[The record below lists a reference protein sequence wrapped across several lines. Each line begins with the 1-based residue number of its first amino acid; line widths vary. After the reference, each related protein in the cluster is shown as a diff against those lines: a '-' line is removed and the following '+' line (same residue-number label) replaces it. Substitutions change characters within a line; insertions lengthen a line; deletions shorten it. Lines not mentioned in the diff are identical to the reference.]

1 MRTFAEIE
9 NGVVVNTFTAPET
22 LTETEINDRLQKRQ
36 AALMQVKNDDETP
49 YYSDVEITS
58 DLDALEAELRADP
71 WADYVAIKNG
81 AGIGWTYD
89 AQTDAFTAPER
100 VERFADLSRRQ
111 FEFLLALTGFGEVW
125 DAIADSAR
133 AQGDMATYA
142 ALKAERSGNKFRHDV
157 TLATVAT
164 FRAGHTVPTDEE
176 INTAWKQ
183 AEDFKGI
190 GQ

>member
-9 NGVVVNTFTAPET
+9 NGVVVNTFTASET

-89 AQTDAFTAPER
+89 AQTRAFTAPER

-133 AQGDMATYA
+133 AQGDMETYA
-142 ALKAERSGNKFRHDV
+142 ALKAERAGSKFRHEV
-157 TLATVAT
+157 TLAAAAK
-164 FRAGHTVPTDEE
+164 FRPMAPVPTDSE
-176 INTAWKQ
+176 ISAAWKL
-183 AEDFKGI
+183 AEKFKGV
-190 GQ
+190 GA